1 MKRLSTLMIAA
12 LMAMAASAQ
21 ATAEDVLN
29 VTRKAND
36 YFMAKYAD
44 PTVPTNWKRIRPSSL
59 WTRAVYYEGLMAL
72 YEIDPQQRYIDYTD
86 KWANFHQWT
95 PRNGVNTCDAD
106 DQCCGQTYLIR
117 YQQVGGEE
125 KIKVMR
131 ENLDHQMVTL
141 NDKKVDTPTL
151 YGWWTW
157 IDAIQMAMPIYMQ
170 MYKITGEAK
179 YRDHGMAMY
188 RWSRNECGG
197 GLFNEKDGLWWRDA
211 NYRPP
216 YKEPDGKDCYWSR
229 GNGWVYAALVRC
241 MNELPKKEKAY
252 KELKKDFLM
261 MSEGL
266 RKCQREDGF
275 WNPSLV
281 STNYAMPET
290 SGTALFLYGICW
302 GIQQGYLKESVYR
315 PIADRAWEAMVRDAV
330 HPDGFLGWMQGT
342 GADPSA
348 GQPLSYT
355 RIPDFEDYGTG
366 CFLLGATEYFKL
378 LKGKNVK

>member
-1 MKRLSTLMIAA
+1 
-12 LMAMAASAQ
+12 
-21 ATAEDVLN
+21 
-29 VTRKAND
+29 
-36 YFMAKYAD
+36 
-44 PTVPTNWKRIRPSSL
+44 
-59 WTRAVYYEGLMAL
+59 
-72 YEIDPQQRYIDYTD
+72 
-86 KWANFHQWT
+86 
-95 PRNGVNTCDAD
+95 
-106 DQCCGQTYLIR
+106 
-117 YQQVGGEE
+117 
-125 KIKVMR
+125 
-131 ENLDHQMVTL
+131 
-141 NDKKVDTPTL
+141 
-151 YGWWTW
+151 
-157 IDAIQMAMPIYMQ
+157 
-170 MYKITGEAK
+170 
-179 YRDHGMAMY
+179 MAMY

-216 YKEPDGKDCYWSR
+216 YQEPDGKDCYWSR

-241 MNELPKKEKAY
+241 MNELSPKEKAY

-266 RKCQREDGF
+266 KNCQREDGF

-302 GIQQGYLKESVYR
+302 GIQQGYLKENVYR
-315 PIADRAWEAMVRDAV
+315 PIADRAWAAMVRDAV

-366 CFLLGATEYFKL
+366 CFLLGAAEYFKL
-378 LKGKNVK
+378 LKGKSVK